1 MRNFP
6 GVCVTADRTIVYIDG
21 LNLYHRLLRGRP
33 NCRWLDPV
41 RLARQVVPGVH
52 IEKVKYFTAR
62 VRDFDAS
69 GAPRRQDIYLLA
81 LQTLGL
87 VEIHFGTFRIN
98 AKKRKLVT
106 PLPDGTQFVE
116 VLMPEEKGSDVNLG
130 CHLVLD
136 GALDRYD
143 TALVLTNDSDLAEPI
158 RLTTSELHEQVVL
171 LHPSD
176 SPAGSLVK
184 AGPSKVMR
192 LQVNSILKSQLP
204 DPVVDAVGRTIS
216 KPPTW

>member
-1 MRNFP
+1 M
-6 GVCVTADRTIVYIDG
+6 
-21 LNLYHRLLRGRP
+21 
-33 NCRWLDPV
+33 

-116 VLMPEEKGSDVNLG
+116 VLMPEEKGLG
-130 CHLVLD
+130 
-136 GALDRYD
+136 RKPRM
-143 TALVLTNDSDLAEPI
+143 SS
-158 RLTTSELHEQVVL
+158 RSRWR
-171 LHPSD
+171 
-176 SPAGSLVK
+176 AGSLRHRV
-184 AGPSKVMR
+184 GPH
-192 LQVNSILKSQLP
+192 
-204 DPVVDAVGRTIS
+204 
-216 KPPTW
+216 